1 MVSSSDISALIQLN
15 VNTLLEL
22 KLVLSRLDGS
32 SYTTYNV
39 NGQATIGQH
48 VRHALEFFDC
58 LFEGSGEVNY
68 DARKRNSTIERDL
81 AFAIESIDRVLGR
94 VELIDADC
102 ELTLITELSIVSK
115 LPLKIS
121 SSLGRELF
129 YVLEHAIHHMALMR
143 MMLKDIDAE
152 FELPESFGVA
162 YSTLAH
168 RANS

>member
-1 MVSSSDISALIQLN
+1 MVNNLNVSALVQLN

-22 KLVLSRLDGS
+22 KYVLSRLDETIYT
-32 SYTTYNV
+32 SYSV

-48 VRHALEFFDC
+48 VRHTLEFFDC

-68 DARKRNSTIERDL
+68 DARKRNIAIEKDQS
-81 AFAIESIDRVLGR
+81 FAIETIDRILGR
-94 VELIDADC
+94 VELIDADGN
-102 ELTLITELSIVSK
+102 LTLITELPTVSK
-115 LPLKIS
+115 LPLEIS

-143 MMLKDIDAE
+143 MMIKDVDSE

-162 YSTLAH
+162 YSTLAY
-168 RANS
+168 RASS